1 MPNLHGESVNNY
13 GTKMYI
19 LQRLETSSIS
29 YRGKQLA
36 ELNSWNREA
45 LFLSLFGTTDFIN
58 IDTKNISTLFF

>member
-19 LQRLETSSIS
+19 PQRLETSSIS

-36 ELNSWNREA
+36 ELNS
-45 LFLSLFGTTDFIN
+45 
-58 IDTKNISTLFF
+58 